1 MEIITLLI
9 SLFNTGLIIL
19 IALIAGVIYFKK
31 NYIIIDLETYNSAI
45 EALEEYS
52 QLQQEQ
58 EEAEEI
64 VSDGGIGF
72 FREQIEDE
80 VQDED

>member
-1 MEIITLLI
+1 MEIMTLLI

-19 IALIAGVIYFKK
+19 LALIAGVIYFKK
-31 NYIIIDLETYNSAI
+31 NYVIIDLETYNSAL

-58 EEAEEI
+58 EEEI